1 MKKKVRVAGMNMLT
15 WWQQYAP
22 IVWLL
27 LAIAF
32 AVSEG
37 LTVQLVSIWFAVGA
51 AEAALFDVS
60 WVVQLWTFVIVSAVL
75 LIGTRPI
82 AKNLLHV
89 KKESTNADRFIG
101 QVGVVTDPIDNDL
114 SAGRAR
120 VGGLDWSVRSS
131 DGADIP
137 AGEKIR
143 VLAIDGVKLI
153 VEPCGKQ
160 TEQ

>member
-1 MKKKVRVAGMNMLT
+1 MNMLT

-37 LTVQLVSIWFAVGA
+37 LTVQLVSIWFAVGAAVTA

-114 SAGRAR
+114 SAGRVR
-120 VGGLDWSVRSS
+120 VGGLDWSARSG

>member
-51 AEAALFDVS
+51 AAALFDVS

>member
-37 LTVQLVSIWFAVGA
+37 LTVQLVSIWFAVGAAVTA

-120 VGGLDWSVRSS
+120 V
-131 DGADIP
+131 

>member
-1 MKKKVRVAGMNMLT
+1 MNMLS

-51 AEAALFDVS
+51 AVTAAEAALLDVS
-60 WVVQLWTFVIVSAVL
+60 WVVQLWTFVIVSAV
-75 LIGTRPI
+75 RPI

-120 VGGLDWSVRSS
+120 VGGLDWSARSS

-153 VEPCGKQ
+153 VEPYSKQ
-160 TEQ
+160 TES

>member
-1 MKKKVRVAGMNMLT
+1 MNMLT

-27 LAIAF
+27 LAVAF
-32 AVSEG
+32 AVTEG
-37 LTVQLVSIWFAVGA
+37 LTVQLVSIWLAVGAALTA
-51 AEAALFDVS
+51 AEAALLDVS
-60 WVVQLWTFVIVSAVL
+60 WVVQFWTFVIVSGVL
-75 LIGTRPI
+75 LIGTRPFTR
-82 AKNLLHV
+82 KLLHV

-101 QVGVVTDPIDNDL
+101 QVGVVIDTIDNDL

-120 VGGLDWSVRSS
+120 VGGLDWAARSQ

-143 VLAIDGVKLI
+143 VLAIEGVKLI
-153 VEPCGKQ
+153 VEPYRKQ
-160 TEQ
+160 SEQ